1 LVTDP
6 VGSSIRAQ
14 ARLTSRLKQTG
25 RATWLLLAL
34 ILLPFLYPL
43 ANGSLVWRGILGL
56 LNSAI
61 LVTGAAAASGSRRTL
76 VLAVAFALPALGL
89 QWAIVVRHDP
99 IFAILEAVT
108 MTLFYIFAI
117 AHILAYVLRPG
128 PVTGNKLHGA
138 IAAYIMLGLLW
149 AFLYMLIDLLVPGS
163 FDYMGQSDLSQHF
176 HWVKFVFFSFVT
188 LTTTGYGDMVPMM
201 PHAQSAAVLEQLA
214 GTFFVAVLIARL
226 AGLYQP
232 GGHDHE
238 G

>member
-1 LVTDP
+1 MAEP
-6 VGSSIRAQ
+6 ARSSTRAQ
-14 ARLTSRLKQTG
+14 ARLVGRLKQTG
-25 RATWLLLAL
+25 RATWLLLAVV
-34 ILLPFLYPL
+34 LLLVIYPL
-43 ANGSLVWRGILGL
+43 ADDSLIWKAVLGL

-61 LVTGAAAASGSRRTL
+61 LVTGVAAASSSRRTL
-76 VLAVAFALPALGL
+76 GVAVAFALPALGL
-89 QWAIVVRHDP
+89 QWAIIVRHDP
-99 IFAILEAVT
+99 IFAVLECVT
-108 MTLFYIFAI
+108 MMAFYIFAI

-138 IAAYIMLGLLW
+138 IAAYIMIGLLW
-149 AFLYMLIDLLVPGS
+149 AFVYTLIDFLVPGS
-163 FDYMGQSDLSQHF
+163 FDYMGQSDLLQRF

-188 LTTTGYGDMVPMM
+188 LTTTGYGDVVPTT

-232 GGHDHE
+232 AGHDRE